1 MLKHYLMFANYNKW
15 ANQLLYADVV
25 QLPDQQYRQDLGAFF
40 KSIHGTLN
48 HLLVGDMIWMKRFDG
63 KGEIPKDPSA
73 VMHEN
78 FDALNQA
85 RIAMD
90 ERIIAYANNLDDDTL
105 AADFSYRTIV
115 NPENITQPLSPAL
128 AQFFNHQTHHRGQV
142 HALLTRLTGKAP
154 SLDLLYYLREQTM
167 AA

>member
-1 MLKHYLMFANYNKW
+1 MRDHYLMFANYNKW
-15 ANQLLYADVV
+15 ANQLLYADVAH
-25 QLPDQQYRQDLGAFF
+25 LPDHQYRQDLGAFF
-40 KSIHGTLN
+40 KSVHGTLN
-48 HLLVGDMIWMKRFDG
+48 HLYVGDTIWMNRFDG
-63 KGEIPKDPSA
+63 EGETPKDLKA
-73 VMHEN
+73 IMHEN

-90 ERIIAYANNLDDDTL
+90 ERIINYIDDLNEATL
-105 AADFSYRTIV
+105 AADFSYQTIV
-115 NPENITQPLSPAL
+115 NPENITQPLYPAL